1 MVQVPI
7 ELAGGCEE
15 AAHLKSRHS
24 KASFEN
30 RGQVHNV
37 AARGGGVGEE
47 KQTGTRETISSRP
60 TDVDESCK
68 PKMSEPA
75 KKEETKT
82 ENR

>member
-37 AARGGGVGEE
+37 AGGGGGGEE
-47 KQTGTRETISSRP
+47 KQTGTRETISKP
-60 TDVDESCK
+60 TVDEGCK
-68 PKMSEPA
+68 PKMSEPQ

>member
-7 ELAGGCEE
+7 ELARGCEE
-15 AAHLKSRHS
+15 EATHLKSRHS
-24 KASFEN
+24 SKASLEN

-37 AARGGGVGEE
+37 AAGEE
-47 KQTGTRETISSRP
+47 KQTGGRETISNRP
-60 TDVDESCK
+60 TDVDENCK
-68 PKMSEPA
+68 PKMGEPQ

>member
-7 ELAGGCEE
+7 ELARGCEG
-15 AAHLKSRHS
+15 ADAHPKSRHS
-24 KASFEN
+24 SKASLEN

-37 AARGGGVGEE
+37 AAGEE
-47 KQTGTRETISSRP
+47 KQTGGRETIISSRP
-60 TDVDESCK
+60 TDVDEK
-68 PKMSEPA
+68 PKMGEPQ

>member
-37 AARGGGVGEE
+37 AAGGGGGEE
-47 KQTGTRETISSRP
+47 KQTKRETISRP
-60 TDVDESCK
+60 TLDESCK
-68 PKMSEPA
+68 PKMSEQQQ
-75 KKEETKT
+75 KEETKT

>member
-1 MVQVPI
+1 MLQVPI

-24 KASFEN
+24 KASLEN

-37 AARGGGVGEE
+37 AAGGGGGEE
-47 KQTGTRETISSRP
+47 KQTKRETISRP
-60 TDVDESCK
+60 TLDESCK
-68 PKMSEPA
+68 PKMSEQQQ
-75 KKEETKT
+75 KEETKT